1 MSPVRVEI
9 SKNDYGLK
17 TSWSDYTTTWT
28 CMDHDL
34 PKDVV
39 MLYVQDVS
47 TNSITFSINWG
58 DLWGIEQTTV
68 SLKNGVGSFSDGYG
82 VSGSIQ
88 ISDGTIK
95 LRVDETDTKYVDTG
109 WFTFVVSSF

>member
-1 MSPVRVEI
+1 
-9 SKNDYGLK
+9 
-17 TSWSDYTTTWT
+17 
-28 CMDHDL
+28 MDHGL
-34 PKDVV
+34 PKNVV
-39 MLYVQDVS
+39 LLQVDDIS
-47 TNSITFSINWG
+47 TNSITFSIDWG
-58 DLWGIEQTTV
+58 GFWSLEETTV
-68 SLKNGVGSFSDGYG
+68 SLVNGVGSFFDGYG

>member
-1 MSPVRVEI
+1 
-9 SKNDYGLK
+9 
-17 TSWSDYTTTWT
+17 
-28 CMDHDL
+28 MDHDL